1 MHAANSFASQAPLPG
16 SPLSALPDIEGNEN
30 DFDIV
35 YYPVQPGDAIVH
47 HVRTAHGSTGNGSTR
62 DRRAFAL
69 RYLGDDIRYLQREGA
84 APDSQKS
91 AELSDGDR
99 MDSTEF
105 PLIWT
110 QDGGYQPA

>member
-1 MHAANSFASQAPLPG
+1 MHQG
-16 SPLSALPDIEGNEN
+16 REQ

-35 YYPVQPGDAIVH
+35 YYPAKPGDAIVH
-47 HVRTAHGSTGNGSTR
+47 HVKTVHGSTGNTGIR

-69 RYLGDDIRYLQREGA
+69 RYLGDDIRYLEREGA

-91 AELSDGDR
+91 TELGNGDL
-99 MDSTEF
+99 MDSDEF

-110 QDGGYQPA
+110 QENGYQAIAD